1 MMMQVNQELCAGC
14 GLCMEACS
22 IGAICFVNQR
32 AVIDDNLCTRCEA
45 CVDACPNGAIS
56 IVLEPVHITSIEALP
71 AAETQI
77 IPISAHPVLPET
89 AVPAHGL
96 VPLAGAALA
105 FLGREVAPRLV
116 DVLITALDRRLAQP
130 KTTAV
135 TSLSTSPK
143 VLITESRNKHRQ
155 ARYRGGRLGS
165 RIQKGRR

>member
-14 GLCMEACS
+14 GLCMETCS
-22 IGAICFVNQR
+22 IGAIHLEDHR
-32 AVIDDNLCTRCEA
+32 AVIDNKLCIRCEA

-56 IVLEPVHITSIEALP
+56 VISEPASNMHIQTLP

-77 IPISAHPVLPET
+77 IPISTHPILPET
-89 AVPAHGL
+89 AAPAHGL
-96 VPLAGAALA
+96 APLAGAALA
-105 FLGREVAPRLV
+105 FLGKEVAPRLV

-130 KTTAV
+130 KTTAI

-143 VLITESRNKHRQ
+143 VLTTMDRGKHRQ
-155 ARYRGGRLGS
+155 ARHRGGRINS